1 MFSVLVF
8 QALVVGLISA
18 CSLPLGAV
26 TAKFWQPKEHS
37 LAFLMAFG
45 GGALLSAL
53 TINLVNPAV
62 EAGYFYPLALGC
74 ILGGLLF
81 IGVNQVIN
89 HYGGFL
95 RKDAITAHYFQE
107 RRQRRFKHVLSNIG
121 RIDVFQ
127 QLPSQDIQK
136 LANRVVSRKYPVG
149 TRIYHPHEPSEGLYI
164 IEEGAVEL
172 LDPQHNA
179 RVVKELTKN
188 DAFGRL
194 AFLTGAPHATIAV
207 TTTDTRLWILPKP
220 AFDNLLKTSPTLV
233 KAVKRFL
240 QGEEIAFYLQHRH
253 GISPEQIQAWVN
265 RVVKKIETQNLPQRV
280 ISIERRDQ
288 EFKNILTHVR
298 RVPIFQHL
306 SAEDAQAIAS
316 RVFCKRHHKGHTF
329 FHQGELADR
338 MYIIEQGEV
347 ALLDRNNRQRQ
358 PFTLQ
363 ALDGFGSL
371 SFLTGT
377 FHTVTAI
384 ATTET
389 TVWVLRD
396 QDFNE
401 ILQNSPLLE
410 RAVKEFLQQPEV
422 LNYLQHRQNFH
433 VDQAT
438 RWTKKVM
445 KIMDAGRFIPSAT
458 EMRDAIEE
466 HRNAPVAIWLG
477 LMLDDIPES
486 LVIGSS
492 LVHSHISISLIA
504 GLFLSNY
511 PEALSS
517 SVGMMQQGF
526 SFRGLFSM
534 WCSVTALTAIGAAL
548 GSLIFTQVSPFL
560 FFFVEGLAA
569 GSVLT
574 MIVETMLPEAYLKG
588 GSIIGFSTLI
598 GFLCALFF
606 KTFE

>member
-1 MFSVLVF
+1 
-8 QALVVGLISA
+8 
-18 CSLPLGAV
+18 
-26 TAKFWQPKEHS
+26 
-37 LAFLMAFG
+37 
-45 GGALLSAL
+45 
-53 TINLVNPAV
+53 
-62 EAGYFYPLALGC
+62 
-74 ILGGLLF
+74 
-81 IGVNQVIN
+81 
-89 HYGGFL
+89 
-95 RKDAITAHYFQE
+95 
-107 RRQRRFKHVLSNIG
+107 
-121 RIDVFQ
+121 
-127 QLPSQDIQK
+127 
-136 LANRVVSRKYPVG
+136 
-149 TRIYHPHEPSEGLYI
+149 
-164 IEEGAVEL
+164 
-172 LDPQHNA
+172 
-179 RVVKELTKN
+179 
-188 DAFGRL
+188 
-194 AFLTGAPHATIAV
+194 
-207 TTTDTRLWILPKP
+207 
-220 AFDNLLKTSPTLV
+220 V

-240 QGEEIAFYLQHRH
+240 QGEEIAFYLRERH
-253 GISPEQIQAWVN
+253 GMPPEQIQAWLN
-265 RVVKKIETQNLPQRV
+265 RAVQKIESRNLPQNV

-288 EFKNILTHVR
+288 EFKKILTHVR
-298 RVPIFQHL
+298 RVPIFQNL
-306 SAEDAQAIAS
+306 SPEDADAIAS
-316 RVFCKRHHKGHTF
+316 RVFCKRHRKGHTF

-347 ALLDRNNRQRQ
+347 ALLDRNNPQRQ

-363 ALDGFGSL
+363 PLDAFGSL

-377 FHTVTAI
+377 FHTATAI

-410 RAVKEFLQQPEV
+410 RAVKDFLQRPEV
-422 LNYLQHRQNFH
+422 LNYLQQRQHFN

-438 RWTKKVM
+438 RWTHKVM
-445 KIMDAGRFIPSAT
+445 KIMDASQLIPSAT

-486 LVIGSS
+486 LIIGSS
-492 LVHSHISISLIA
+492 LVHSQISFSLIA

-526 SFRGLFSM
+526 PFRGVFSM
-534 WCSVTALTAIGAAL
+534 WCSVTALTAVGAAL

-574 MIVETMLPEAYLKG
+574 MIVETMLPEAYVKG
-588 GSIIGFSTLI
+588 GSIIGISTLI